1 LASRAYSGAENGQ
14 KRGNLVGPFLEQN
27 ILPIVV
33 HFSNLLNDAQGWQI
47 PSEKRRAL
55 QGIEEMFRVGK
66 GYVRSALPQVRS
78 QNKFRNSGRLLSGH
92 RYAPVYSPHWC
103 MRKFVR
109 RHFQHGKR

>member
-14 KRGNLVGPFLEQN
+14 KRGNPVGPFLEQN

-78 QNKFRNSGRLLSGH
+78 QN
-92 RYAPVYSPHWC
+92 
-103 MRKFVR
+103 
-109 RHFQHGKR
+109 